1 MVKFVSRLDFSAAN
15 FSISKGEK
23 FKWKLSNNSF

>member
-15 FSISKGEK
+15 FSISKGDK
-23 FKWKLSNNSF
+23 FKWKRLSNSF